1 MEFANDEARDR
12 LPKLQVRFGL
22 TREGPQRHGLERPH
36 VHGWGGG
43 GGAGAGAGCKSRF
56 SFDGAAQECN
66 ARHSFSTAGAQ

>member
-43 GGAGAGAGCKSRF
+43 GGGRGGGGVQESVFIRRRGAGV
-56 SFDGAAQECN
+56 
-66 ARHSFSTAGAQ
+66 